1 MLQSSSP
8 RSGRDGTLTRSCIVP
23 AANSRASPTRL
34 APRTERAGPSWGPRR
49 GLFPLLIL
57 RARPSRR
64 HAKVGPL
71 PAAARVGA
79 AEVRGPECGRW
90 QNGRGDPSGGTTGES
105 SRRSGRCREWMPR
118 QDTRRPDF
126 PRFLK
131 DTEAAGR
138 GGDSIRDV
146 DHQPPAPLSSLRCP
160 QGISVQRNWTPYPNW
175 TVLWL

>member
-1 MLQSSSP
+1 M
-8 RSGRDGTLTRSCIVP
+8 T

-90 QNGRGDPSGGTTGES
+90 QNGRGDPSGGTTGEVGGTAPHSLHAFLYPPRKARAPS
-105 SRRSGRCREWMPR
+105 SCVQIPSTLPEPWPA
-118 QDTRRPDF
+118 
-126 PRFLK
+126 
-131 DTEAAGR
+131 AAGA
-138 GGDSIRDV
+138 GLLT
-146 DHQPPAPLSSLRCP
+146 LSHDPTQTCFLSRWSCP
-160 QGISVQRNWTPYPNW
+160 FCPVFSGLLGVSADAALSFPH
-175 TVLWL
+175 